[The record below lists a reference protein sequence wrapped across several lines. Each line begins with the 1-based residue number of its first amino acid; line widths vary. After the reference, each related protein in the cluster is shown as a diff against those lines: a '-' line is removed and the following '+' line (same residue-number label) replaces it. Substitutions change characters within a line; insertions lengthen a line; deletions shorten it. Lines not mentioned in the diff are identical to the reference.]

1 MIDKII
7 RLTDIT
13 ISEWKDPWGYAPSS
27 AAEKIS
33 ASKTDWVSSLTHT
46 LKDWADKA
54 NDIDIMSIGKII
66 LAYANLGALVE
77 AWMMFL
83 LAVYDCDYSRNKH
96 KRKNGKTINIKDMS
110 LSDLTEYYAEMVW
123 QTNIA
128 RIEESEYSKEQRKE
142 YIELLEWIKKIEQY
156 RNAIHCF
163 KDRKIGTQEEL
174 ARDIN
179 KYYEFLLKIIDRLPE
194 SPESY
199 RSCLSI

>member
-1 MIDKII
+1 MIDKVI
-7 RLTDIT
+7 RLTDAT
-13 ISEWKDPWGYAPSS
+13 ISEWEDPWGYAPSS

-33 ASKTDWVSSLTHT
+33 SSKTDWISSLTHT
-46 LKDWADKA
+46 LKDWDYKA
-54 NDIDIMSIGKII
+54 NDIDTMSIGEII
-66 LAYANLGALVE
+66 LGYANLGALIE

-110 LSDLTEYYAEMVW
+110 LSDLTEYYAETVW
-123 QTNIA
+123 QTNIV

-142 YIELLEWIKKIEQY
+142 YIKLLDWIKKIEQY

-174 ARDIN
+174 VEDIGR
-179 KYYEFLLKIIDRLPE
+179 YYEFLTEIIDRLPE

-199 RSCLSI
+199 RSCLSM